1 MARPASLHPTDGELE
16 ILRVLWERGTATLG
30 EICESLRRERTVAT
44 TTVATMLSV
53 MLEKGLVR
61 RKRATRG
68 HQWSA
73 AVTHAA
79 AAKGMVGKLVDN
91 VFDGSAGRLAS
102 HLVEGGRLSEKE
114 LAELHT
120 LIQSQ
125 SEKQVSR
132 KGGKVKARMTNDE

>member
-16 ILRVLWERGTATLG
+16 ILRVLWERDVATLG
-30 EICESLRRERTVAT
+30 EICEALRRVRTVAT

-73 AVTHAA
+73 AVTREA

-91 VFDGSAGRLAS
+91 VFDGSAGRLVS
-102 HLVEGGRLSEKE
+102 HLVEGGKLSPEE
-114 LAELHT
+114 LAELRT

-125 SEKQVSR
+125 SEKKVSR
-132 KGGKVKARMTNDE
+132 KGGKAKARMTNDE